1 MTKSLTA
8 LALAAL
14 AALPAHAELAAGDIA
29 FTSFNAD
36 EKGWS
41 FVTFV
46 DIAANTTIYFSDNEW
61 QGGAFNTGEGYQRWI
76 SGDATIAAGTV
87 IRFSSIQ
94 NTARAASVGTLSTV
108 SVVGNSGSLDL
119 SSSADSLYAF
129 IGSAASPSTFLA
141 AITNTSFG
149 TAATGVVTGTGLTTS
164 AFELGVSSGSDW
176 AQYTGPRT
184 GQAAM
189 ADFRALVA
197 DKTNWTINGDGAF
210 ASEVPDTT
218 AFVTTPVPEPQTYA
232 LMLGGLGLV
241 GWLARRRK
249 RL

>member
-14 AALPAHAELAAGDIA
+14 AALPAHAALTAGDIA

-61 QGGAFNTGEGYQRWI
+61 QGSAFNTGEGYQSWN
-76 SGDATIAAGTV
+76 SGTSTIAAGTV

-94 NTARAASVGTLSTV
+94 NSGRTASVGTLSTV
-108 SVVGNSGSLDL
+108 SIPGNSGGIDL
-119 SSSADSLYAF
+119 SSSGDGLYAF

-141 AITNTSFG
+141 AITNTSFN
-149 TAATGVVTGTGLTTS
+149 TAATGVLTGTALTTS

-176 AQYTGPRT
+176 AQYTGART
-184 GQAAM
+184 GQTTM
-189 ADFRALVA
+189 AGYKALVA
-197 DKTNWTINGDGAF
+197 DKANWTINGDGSF
-210 ASEVPDTT
+210 ATEVPTTT
-218 AFVTTPVPEPQTYA
+218 AFVATPVPEPQTYA

-241 GWLARRRK
+241 GWMARRRK
-249 RL
+249 AA

>member
-14 AALPAHAELAAGDIA
+14 AALPAHAALTAGDIA

-61 QGGAFNTGEGYQRWI
+61 QGSAFNTGEGYQSWN
-76 SGDATIAAGTV
+76 SGTGTIAAGTV

-94 NTARAASVGTLSTV
+94 NSSRAASLGTLSAVT
-108 SVVGNSGSLDL
+108 GIPNAGSLDL
-119 SSSADSLYAF
+119 SASPDSLFAY
-129 IGSAASPSTFLA
+129 IGSATSPTTFLA
-141 AITNTSFG
+141 AIASSSFG
-149 TAATGVVTGTGLTTS
+149 AAATGVLTGTSLTTS

-176 AQYTGPRT
+176 AQYTGARA
-184 GQAAM
+184 GQTTVAGYK
-189 ADFRALVA
+189 ALVA
-197 DKTNWTINGDGAF
+197 DKANWTINGDGVFTTA
-210 ASEVPDTT
+210 VPNTT
-218 AFVTTPVPEPQTYA
+218 AFVATPVPEPQTYA

-241 GWLARRRK
+241 GWMARRRK
-249 RL
+249 AA